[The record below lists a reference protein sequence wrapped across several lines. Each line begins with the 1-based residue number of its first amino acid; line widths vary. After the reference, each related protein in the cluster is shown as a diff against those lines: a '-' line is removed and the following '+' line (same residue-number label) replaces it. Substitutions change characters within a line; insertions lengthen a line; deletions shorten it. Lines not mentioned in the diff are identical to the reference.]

1 MLIVKLC
8 ILSRSTADEEPLV
21 NGSVDLRGGELLVR
35 RQRRQRLSRDA
46 AGRVLNSRV
55 GARVER
61 EELVTPTIC
70 CHMDNWDLNLR
81 RDAARLGLAGNQA
94 LPGLSTLADDVHG
107 VAVIL
112 LVESS
117 SKTLPVKKG
126 HIRLVLALA
135 SEGELVL
142 GLAVRD
148 LVDTEPLVGG
158 TEKARQVA
166 LNVLDVVELRGQR
179 VVHVND
185 NDLPVSLLLVE
196 KGHDTEDLDLLD
208 LAGVANKLADLADI
222 ERVVVT
228 LGLGLGV
235 NGVGVLPGLERTALS
250 VVILVLEKRLAEGPE
265 LELGIEEMW
274 HCIPGGRHRSST
286 GSPCGGSSC
295 GQSEAC
301 PS

>member
-1 MLIVKLC
+1 MFIVKLC
-8 ILSRSTADEEPLV
+8 ILSRSTADEEPFV
-21 NGSVDLRGGELLVR
+21 NGGVDLRRGEVLVS
-35 RQRRQRLSRDA
+35 RQRRQGLSRNA
-46 AGRVLNSRV
+46 AGRVLDGRV
-55 GARVER
+55 GG
-61 EELVTPTIC
+61 
-70 CHMDNWDLNLR
+70 
-81 RDAARLGLAGNQA
+81 RDAARLGLASNKA
-94 LPGLSTLADDVHG
+94 LPGLSTLANDIHG
-107 VAVIL
+107 V
-112 LVESS
+112 
-117 SKTLPVKKG
+117 G
-126 HIRLVLALA
+126 LVLALA

-158 TEKARQVA
+158 TEEARQVA

-235 NGVGVLPGLERTALS
+235 DGVGVLPGLGEGTVVPEVALVGEAVADEAKLALLDILLDGVEELLLGDLKLAVGPSRDLDDHVQDGLLLVGKERN
-250 VVILVLEKRLAEGPE
+250 VVE
-265 LELGIEEMW
+265 
-274 HCIPGGRHRSST
+274 GRHGDAILLNVDAVLQSVL
-286 GSPCGGSSC
+286 GGNLADGVSRHV
-295 GQSEAC
+295 GGL
-301 PS
+301 

>member
-1 MLIVKLC
+1 
-8 ILSRSTADEEPLV
+8 
-21 NGSVDLRGGELLVR
+21 
-35 RQRRQRLSRDA
+35 
-46 AGRVLNSRV
+46 
-55 GARVER
+55 VE
-61 EELVTPTIC
+61 
-70 CHMDNWDLNLR
+70 
-81 RDAARLGLAGNQA
+81 
-94 LPGLSTLADDVHG
+94 
-107 VAVIL
+107 
-112 LVESS
+112 
-117 SKTLPVKKG
+117 G

-235 NGVGVLPGLERTALS
+235 NDVGVLPGLQRAALS
-250 VVILVLEKRLAEGPE
+250 VAMLVSKKELAFRPE
-265 LELGIEEMW
+265 SW
-274 HCIPGGRHRSST
+274 NWV
-286 GSPCGGSSC
+286 
-295 GQSEAC
+295 
-301 PS
+301 